1 MRRPLVTIYLAIIGV
16 FLILTAPFFVIL
28 AWEMIM
34 HHQMNILDNMFLI
47 IIIFCFPIVLLL
59 AIGLLKPQ
67 IKELMRRGGL

>member
-34 HHQMNILDNMFLI
+34 HQQMNILDNMFLI

-67 IKELMRRGGL
+67 IRELMRRGGL